1 MSMPPTATAPASLPP
16 VLTSAVGAAGTGSSS
31 NGSPSPDLHRPRKPR
46 QSKFGRRLTLGGLIV
61 GIVGLAGVG
70 YWITSPAKA
79 QRTDLIT
86 EAVKLQPLQLTV
98 VERGNLESADNREVH
113 CRGRAGIKATD
124 LRIRW
129 VIDDG
134 AQVKQGERLMEIEDS
149 ALQDQLK
156 AQKIALDLARSSMIA
171 TEQQYK
177 IVVSQTESDIRN
189 AEIEIVL
196 KDLDLKKYVEGEYP
210 AALKDVEG
218 RYEVKKADRDVQKAR
233 TEWAD
238 RMKSRDY
245 FSQSQY
251 DSELSRLRGLEL
263 DMDKIQEEKRVLA
276 YTKERNETDLKTKL
290 EEAKKA
296 LERVKDQTAA
306 KLIQAEGD
314 RQAKKSI
321 FEQEEDKYEDIEEQ
335 IRRCVITAPQDGMVV
350 YYVSEQSRYGSGSQQ
365 SIIAQGEPVR
375 EGQRLMRI
383 PDLRRM
389 LVNTKVHEAMISRI
403 KGDIWQ
409 PTGFIDT
416 LRATMMFTPDGLTRL
431 MGQHAVPEIRDR
443 MREHELHRIADGM
456 KATIRIDAF
465 PERPL
470 TGHVKSVATVAAQ
483 QDWSSSDVKL
493 YQTMVAIDESLEG
506 LKPGMSA
513 EVTIHVESSGEP
525 VLTVPLQAIVG
536 GAEMGRKRKV
546 FVMEGGTPKEREV
559 TLGLSNEKVVEVKEG
574 LQEGEQ
580 VVLNP
585 RALVG
590 DRVKTRQINENGR
603 DDGTPGEGGFK
614 GKGKGKGKN
623 RGQGKGGFPKDFDG
637 PPMDGPGG
645 PGGPGGGGFPPGGR
659 PGK

>member
-1 MSMPPTATAPASLPP
+1 M
-16 VLTSAVGAAGTGSSS
+16 
-31 NGSPSPDLHRPRKPR
+31 
-46 QSKFGRRLTLGGLIV
+46 
-61 GIVGLAGVG
+61 
-70 YWITSPAKA
+70 
-79 QRTDLIT
+79 
-86 EAVKLQPLQLTV
+86 QPLNLTV

-113 CRGRAGIKATD
+113 CRVRAGTKATD

-156 AQKIALDLARSSMIA
+156 AQKIALDLARSGMIA
-171 TEQQYK
+171 SEQQYK
-177 IVVSQTESDIRN
+177 IVVSENESAVRI
-189 AEIEIVL
+189 AEIAIVL
-196 KDLDLKKYVEGEYP
+196 AELDLNKYVEGEYP
-210 AALKDVEG
+210 AAVKDVEG

-233 TEWAD
+233 TDWAD

-245 FSQSQY
+245 FSQSQF
-251 DSELSRLRGLEL
+251 DSEMSRLRSLEL
-263 DMDKIQEEKRVLA
+263 DMEKIQEEKRVLA
-276 YTKERNETDLKTKL
+276 YARKRTTTDLTTQV
-290 EEAKKA
+290 EEKKKN
-296 LERVKDQTAA
+296 LERVKDQAAA

-321 FEQEEDKYEDIEEQ
+321 YEQEEDKYEDIEEQ

-365 SIIAQGEPVR
+365 SIVAQGEPVR

-403 KGDIWQ
+403 KGDLWQ
-409 PTGFIDT
+409 PTGFVDA
-416 LRATMMFTPDGLTRL
+416 LRATMMFTPDGLSRL
-431 MGQHAVPEIRDR
+431 LGQHAVPEIRDR
-443 MREHELHRIADGM
+443 MRDAEMRRIADGM

-493 YQTMVAIDESLEG
+493 YQTMVSIDESLEG

-513 EVTIHVESSGEP
+513 EVTIHVESTGEP
-525 VLTVPLQAIVG
+525 VLTLPLQAVVG

-574 LQEGEQ
+574 LKEGEN

-590 DRVKTRQINENGR
+590 DRVKTRQVNEYGR
-603 DDGTPGEGGFK
+603 EDGTPGEGGGK

-623 RGQGKGGFPKDFDG
+623 RGQGKGGFPKEFDG

-645 PGGPGGGGFPPGGR
+645 PGGGPGGFGPNGR

>member
-1 MSMPPTATAPASLPP
+1 MPPTATAPASLPP
-16 VLTSAVGAAGTGSSS
+16 VLTSGVAAAATGSSS
-31 NGSPSPDLHRPRKPR
+31 NGSPSHDPHRRPKSHR
-46 QSKFGRRLTLGGLIV
+46 SKFSRRLTLVGLIV
-61 GIVGLAGVG
+61 GIVVLAGVG

-79 QRTDLIT
+79 QRTDLIL
-86 EAVKLQPLQLTV
+86 EAVKLQPLNLTV

-113 CRGRAGIKATD
+113 CRVRAGTKATD

-156 AQKIALDLARSSMIA
+156 AQKIVLDLARSSMIA
-171 TEQQYK
+171 SEQEYK
-177 IVVSQTESDIRN
+177 IVVSANESNIRN
-189 AEIEIVL
+189 AEILIVL
-196 KDLDLKKYVEGEYP
+196 ADLDLKKYLEGDYP

-218 RYEVKKADRDVQKAR
+218 RFEVKKADRDVQKAR
-233 TEWAD
+233 TDWAD

-263 DMDKIQEEKRVLA
+263 DMDKIREEKRVLD
-276 YTKERNETDLKTKL
+276 YTRERTDTDLKTKL
-290 EEAKKA
+290 AEAKKA
-296 LERVKDQTAA
+296 LEREKDKAA
-306 KLIQAEGD
+306 ANLIKAESD

-321 FEQEEDKYEDIEEQ
+321 FEQEEDKYDDIEEQ

-365 SIIAQGEPVR
+365 SIVAQGEPVR

-403 KGDIWQ
+403 KGDLWQ
-409 PTGFIDT
+409 PTGFVDA
-416 LRATMMFTPDGLTRL
+416 LRATMMFTPDGLSRL
-431 MGQHAVPEIRDR
+431 LGQHAVPEIRDR
-443 MREHELHRIADGM
+443 MRDAEMRRIADGM

-493 YQTMVAIDESLEG
+493 YQTMVSIDESLEG

-525 VLTVPLQAIVG
+525 VLTLPLQAVVG

-574 LQEGEQ
+574 LKEGEN

-590 DRVKTRQINENGR
+590 DRVKTRQVNEYGR
-603 DDGTPGEGGFK
+603 EDGAPGEGAGK

-623 RGQGKGGFPKDFDG
+623 RGQGKGGFPKEFDG

-645 PGGPGGGGFPPGGR
+645 PGGGPGGFGPNGR